1 MPIYGWL
8 QWAEKKCRKTHFP
21 PQTAA
26 AITPQEKEK
35 ASLHKGVCT
44 HKYTFSVMRVNCRLG
59 SLPAGPNREGA
70 AYSSRGSP
78 GPNVWLVTT
87 KVTGTGYTQSYPSTP
102 VHVLTSSNPTRD
114 RCSKDMWSISTP
126 YTNQIWWHMAIGSSS
141 YCACLTEF
149 LFQTS
154 SSILSLDIQAS
165 KDGKTNNKTFRQAD
179 SRAGLPGPFFFFCWW
194 RMLSAWIR
202 LAYSS
207 WASATSRASPLFTME
222 TCPILALWLAHAIIR
237 QSLCLTIR
245 IIMALQQDDSRRR
258 VMQKGLFPTDFA
270 L

>member
-44 HKYTFSVMRVNCRLG
+44 HKYTFSVMWVNCRLG
-59 SLPAGPNREGA
+59 NLPAGPNREGA

-87 KVTGTGYTQSYPSTP
+87 KVTGTGYTQSYPS
-102 VHVLTSSNPTRD
+102 TRD

-154 SSILSLDIQAS
+154 SSILSLDIQVS
-165 KDGKTNNKTFRQAD
+165 KDGKTNNKTYRQAD
-179 SRAGLPGPFFFFCWW
+179 SRAGPFLLLLPENAISLDQASLPK
-194 RMLSAWIR
+194 LSF
-202 LAYSS
+202 SN
-207 WASATSRASPLFTME
+207 
-222 TCPILALWLAHAIIR
+222 
-237 QSLCLTIR
+237 LTGQPAFHHGNLPYTRFVIG
-245 IIMALQQDDSRRR
+245 SCNH
-258 VMQKGLFPTDFA
+258 
-270 L
+270 